1 MEQITIIQML
11 GAYKGH
17 VGRCEYL
24 SSQIAL
30 LRHDIARAREC
41 TAEDLSGPAP
51 MNYGSMRSGG
61 GVSLT
66 ERAGIM
72 LADGYVSAD
81 AQEMERT
88 IVRLQAECEAKQR
101 DIACVNAWLHGLGA
115 KDAWIIARFYFD
127 GMTYAEIGH
136 CCKAEFG
143 SEYSKFVLRRMRKD
157 ALDKICEMAR

>member
-1 MEQITIIQML
+1 MEQITIVQML

-17 VGRCEYL
+17 VGRIEYL
-24 SSQIAL
+24 SSKIDH
-30 LRHDIARAREC
+30 LRHDIARSRGC
-41 TAEDLSGPAP
+41 SAEDLSGPAP
-51 MNYGSMRSGG
+51 MNYGSVRSGNG
-61 GVSLT
+61 ESIT

-81 AQEMERT
+81 AQEMEQT
-88 IVRLQAECEAKQR
+88 IVLLQAEHEAKQR
-101 DIACVNAWLHGLGA
+101 EIACVNAWLHGLGA
-115 KDAWIIARFYFD
+115 KDAWIIERFYFD